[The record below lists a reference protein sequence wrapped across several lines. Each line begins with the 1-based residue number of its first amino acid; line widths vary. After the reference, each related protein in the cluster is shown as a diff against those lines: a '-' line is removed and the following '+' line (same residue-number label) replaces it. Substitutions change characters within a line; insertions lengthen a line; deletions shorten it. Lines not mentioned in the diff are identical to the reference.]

1 MLVGSVVQSLGQP
14 ISYFYRHRQ
23 YWIWINSILIAS
35 CIRVLIGTGRLLSRV
50 PSDWFAPF
58 LAVSSAQIQKKYNKK
73 LGSTLSIYIG
83 GIFRFIHTSHFS
95 DSLVFLNVVA
105 SHSLYFNM
113 DLRRSSNL
121 DFFIDLLNEQSLQR
135 PNTTAVV
142 DQ

>member
-83 GIFRFIHTSHFS
+83 GIFRFIHTSHT
-95 DSLVFLNVVA
+95 SLI
-105 SHSLYFNM
+105 
-113 DLRRSSNL
+113 RSSFLTLSPLTLSISIWILDEVRTSIFSSTCSTSNL
-121 DFFIDLLNEQSLQR
+121 YNIPTPLPL
-135 PNTTAVV
+135 
-142 DQ
+142 

>member
-35 CIRVLIGTGRLLSRV
+35 CIRVLIGTGRLLSRL

-58 LAVSSAQIQKKYNKK
+58 LAVSSAQIQKNIIKN
-73 LGSTLSIYIG
+73 LDPLSLYIG

-121 DFFIDLLNEQSLQR
+121 DTFIDLLNEQSLQR